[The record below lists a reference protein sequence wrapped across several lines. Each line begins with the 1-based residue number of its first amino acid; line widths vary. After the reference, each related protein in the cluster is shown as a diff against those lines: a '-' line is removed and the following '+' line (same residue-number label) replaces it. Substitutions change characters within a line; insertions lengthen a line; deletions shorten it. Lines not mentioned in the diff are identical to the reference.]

1 MSITHLEVR
10 RHPAWRD
17 EVNAASQES
26 GARQVLVLRHPGLVV
41 PVVAVVVL
49 LALLATAALMAR

>member
-17 EVNAASQES
+17 EVTAAAQES
-26 GARQVLVLRHPGLVV
+26 RSRPVIVLRHPRLVALGLG
-41 PVVAVVVL
+41 
-49 LALLATAALMAR
+49 ALLLVAALAAVALMLR